1 MFTLPDL
8 VIESVIRDGFAN
20 LKARPE
26 IIDSLFADL
35 TKPYANRKYG
45 SAEVEKIKTFFTT
58 GSGKEVSIAH
68 SFHLKDAA
76 LPCVSIQLGSD
87 SEDQRLAN
95 LEDYQGFDEEPLVA
109 AADLAQYVKVS
120 AFLPSS
126 YDSITG
132 KVNVPDGF
140 NLSSV
145 YTGFI
150 YEDGS
155 ENEFTI
161 KSGIS
166 NDLGNKFFFIDPN
179 QIVNI
184 AQPGI
189 LKSFLN
195 SEVVEIRGTHSN
207 VSILIGIHTKDALTT
222 KYLYTIIKF
231 FLLSRK
237 KDLINRCFIV
247 SSISG
252 SDFTRDMRYEGDTV
266 FNRFL
271 TVTGKVSESWRSDEV
286 DLIDSVAADV
296 EIADCD

>member
-58 GSGKEVSIAH
+58 GSGKEISIAH
-68 SFHLKDAA
+68 SFHLKEAT

-95 LEDYQGFDEEPLVA
+95 LEDYQGFDEEPLVEES
-109 AADLAQYVKVS
+109 DLAQYVKVL
-120 AFLPSS
+120 AFIPSS
-126 YDSITG
+126 YDPITG
-132 KVNVPDGF
+132 KVNVPDSF
-140 NLSSV
+140 NLASV

-155 ENEFTI
+155 ENEFII

-166 NDLGNKFFFIDPN
+166 NDLGNKFFFIAPDRV
-179 QIVNI
+179 VNI
-184 AQPGI
+184 AQAGV

-195 SEVVEIRGTHSN
+195 ADVVEIRGTHSN

-286 DLIDSVAADV
+286 DLIDSVAVDIDV
-296 EIADCD
+296 ADCD